1 MAATLDFVAMPGPL
15 TGVRVVELAGI
26 GPGPHACMLL
36 ADLGA
41 EVLRVDRPGGGVLR
55 LGGPDVL
62 ARGRRSVV
70 VDLKNPGAAEVVL
83 RLVSS
88 ADVLVE
94 GNRPGVAERLG
105 VGPADCLARNP
116 RLVYARMTGWG
127 QDGPWSSRVGHDI
140 NYAGLTGALAAVGEP
155 GRKPVPPLN
164 LVADFGGGS
173 LYCVVGILAA
183 LVERATSGQG
193 QVVDA
198 AMVDGVSSMLAMFY
212 AMRAGGGWT
221 DARGSNLLDG
231 GAPFYDTYECA
242 DNEYV
247 AVGAL
252 EPQFWSEVVEVLGL
266 QGAPGQGD
274 VAQWPALRAR
284 LAEVFLTKTR
294 DEWAEVF
301 DGRPACVTPVLHLG
315 EAAAHPHL
323 VARSTVVDSDG
334 VAQPAPAPRF
344 SRTAADLPPAAVV
357 DEKAWQNWGFGTDEV
372 AELVTSGVISTP
384 R

>member
-1 MAATLDFVAMPGPL
+1 MPGPL
-15 TGVRVVELAGI
+15 SGLRVIELAGI

-41 EVLRVDRPGGGVLR
+41 EVLRVDRPGGPVIR
-55 LGGPDVL
+55 VGGPDVL

-70 VDLKNPGAAEVVL
+70 VDLKNPQAAEVVL
-83 RLVSS
+83 RLVSA

-105 VGPADCLARNP
+105 VGPDTCLERNP

-127 QDGPWSSRVGHDI
+127 QEGPWSSYVGHDI
-140 NYAGLTGALAAVGEP
+140 NYAGMTGALAAVGEA

-183 LVERATSGQG
+183 LVERSVSGRG

-198 AMVDGVSSMLAMFY
+198 AMVDGVSSLLAMFY
-212 AMRAGGGWT
+212 AMKAGGGFSEQ
-221 DARGSNLLDG
+221 RGSNLLDG

-242 DNEYV
+242 DGEYV

-252 EPQFWSEVVEVLGL
+252 EPQFFAELIDVLKL
-266 QGAPGQGD
+266 DNAPGQAD
-274 VAQWPALRAR
+274 IARWPELRDR
-284 LAEVFLTKTR
+284 LSAAFLTRTR
-294 DEWAEVF
+294 DEWAVAFE
-301 DGRPACVTPVLHLG
+301 GRPACVTPVLHLG
-315 EAAAHPHL
+315 EAASHPHL
-323 VARSTVVDSDG
+323 AARGTVVEVDG
-334 VAQPAPAPRF
+334 VPQPAPAPRF
-344 SRTAADLPPAAVV
+344 SRTPGDVQAGTTDARATLVDWGFSPSELEELEAAD
-357 DEKAWQNWGFGTDEV
+357 
-372 AELVTSGVISTP
+372 VIG
-384 R
+384 